1 MKPEFQLEQNLLDH
15 WNKTIKIVQL
25 GHFLYENG
33 KVKVIYFIKDLIIY
47 KNNVEKHINNLIIIT
62 SFIII
67 FTTMKPI
74 LKETIE
80 YL

>member
-1 MKPEFQLEQNLLDH
+1 M
-15 WNKTIKIVQL
+15 QL
-25 GHFLYENG
+25 GHFLYESG
-33 KVKVIYFIKDLIIY
+33 KEKVIYFIKDLIIY
-47 KNNVEKHINNLIIIT
+47 KNNVEKHINNVIIIT